1 MAELLIEILSEEI
14 PARMQ
19 AAAARDFAKLIGDRL
34 KDAALSPETI
44 RTFVTPRRLALVA
57 AGVPPRQADR
67 EEERKGPRVGAPEKA
82 MEGFLRANGLSSI
95 DECEI
100 RQVKG
105 TDFHFVVRRIEG
117 QDAAEA
123 LPALISDAILS
134 LPWPKSMRWA
144 DTERRYV
151 RPLERVSVSFDGQP
165 LAGNIDFGGSSGVKN
180 FGTETRGHR
189 FMAGDKIVPVQNFDA
204 YKAAL
209 EAANVLLDPA
219 DRRKRIE
226 DGLAAAAKSEGL
238 VVKNDPGLLDEVTG
252 LVEWPVVLTGRIDDE
267 FMTVPAEALT
277 TSMRSHQKYFAL
289 ENADGSL
296 APRFAVVANI
306 DSTDG
311 GARIINGNERVLRAR
326 LADARF
332 FWDQDRK
339 TPLADRLPAL
349 EKVVFHAD
357 LGSVAERVR
366 RIEALS
372 GALAARIDGADS
384 EQAMEAA
391 RLCKADLVSGMVGEF
406 PELQGVMGRYYALNQ
421 GAVPEVADAI
431 RDHYAPQGPSDQCPT
446 APVSVAVALA
456 EKLDTLAGFFG
467 IDQKPTGSRDPYAL
481 RRAALGV
488 LRLILENK
496 LALPLRTVLAEAHE
510 GYTHLPESAEA
521 TTDALLQ
528 FFADRLKVLLREDGV
543 PHHHIAAVLALGDE
557 DDLVRLVSR
566 TQALGDLLAS
576 EDGGNLLIAYRRAAN
591 IAGIE
596 AKKDGQ
602 SYDDAADPA
611 LFVQAEETALHAA
624 LGATGPSVNA
634 AITAG
639 NFSAAMAALAGLRQ
653 PVDAFFG
660 EVTVNAD
667 DPTVRAN
674 RLRLLSEIGTTMRG
688 VADFSLIEG

>member
-1 MAELLIEILSEEI
+1 MAELLVEILSEEI

-34 KDAALSPETI
+34 KDAALMPENI
-44 RTFVTPRRLALVA
+44 RSFVTPRRLALVA
-57 AGVPPRQADR
+57 DGVPLRQADR

-95 DECEI
+95 DECEV

-105 TDFHFVVRRIEG
+105 TDFHFVVRRIKG
-117 QDAAEA
+117 NNATEA

-165 LAGNIDFGGSSGVKN
+165 LTGSINFGGASGVKA

-189 FMAGDKIVPVQNFDA
+189 FMAGDKVVPVQNFGD
-204 YKAAL
+204 YKSAL

-226 DGLAAAAKSEGL
+226 NGLASAAKVEGL

-252 LVEWPVVLTGRIDDE
+252 LVEWPIVLIGQIDDE

-306 DSTDG
+306 DSTEG
-311 GARIINGNERVLRAR
+311 GARIVNGNERVLRAR

-339 TPLADRLPAL
+339 TPLADRLLAL

-357 LGSVAERVR
+357 LGSIADRSR

-372 GALAARIDGADS
+372 GALAARIDGSDIA
-384 EQAMEAA
+384 QVKEAA

-406 PELQGVMGRYYALNQ
+406 PELQGVMGRHYALNQ
-421 GAVPEVADAI
+421 GAAPAVADAI

-446 APVSVAVALA
+446 APVSVAVSLA

-496 LALPLRTVLAEAHE
+496 LTLPLRTVLAETHA
-510 GYTHLPESAEA
+510 GYSKLPESAEA

-528 FFADRLKVLLREDGV
+528 FFADRLKVLLRDDGV

-557 DDLVRLVSR
+557 DDFVRLVSR
-566 TQALGDLLAS
+566 TQALGRLLAS

-591 IAGIE
+591 ITGIE
-596 AKKDGQ
+596 AKKDGK
-602 SYDDAADPA
+602 SYDAAADPA
-611 LFVQAEETALHAA
+611 LFVQAEETRLHAA
-624 LGATGPSVNA
+624 LSTTAPNVNS
-634 AITAG
+634 AIAAG
-639 NFSAAMAALAGLRQ
+639 NFGEAMAALAGLRQ
-653 PVDAFFG
+653 PVDAFFE

-674 RLRLLSEIGTTMRG
+674 RLRLLVEIGTTMRG

>member
-34 KDAALSPETI
+34 KEAALAPESI
-44 RTFVTPRRLALVA
+44 RTYVTPRRLALVA
-57 AGVPPRQADR
+57 EGVPTRQPDR

-82 MEGFLRANGLSSI
+82 MEGFMRANGLSSI
-95 DECEI
+95 NECET
-100 RQVKG
+100 RQIKG
-105 TDFHFVVRRIEG
+105 SDFYFVVRRIEG
-117 QDAAEA
+117 QDATSA
-123 LPALISDAILS
+123 LPGLISDAIFA

-165 LAGNIDFGGSSGVKN
+165 LAGSIDFGGSAGVKV

-189 FMAGDKIVPVQNFDA
+189 FMAGGKAVPVKTFA
-204 YKAAL
+204 EYKSAL

-226 DGLAAAAKSEGL
+226 DGLAAAAKAEGL
-238 VVKNDPGLLDEVTG
+238 QVKHDPGLLDEVTG
-252 LVEWPVVLTGRIDDE
+252 LVEWPVVLTGKIDEE

-289 ENADGSL
+289 ETADGAL

-306 DSTDG
+306 ESTDG
-311 GARIINGNERVLRAR
+311 GAKIINGNERVLRAR

-372 GALAARIDGADS
+372 VTLAAKIPGADAA
-384 EQAMEAA
+384 QTAEAA
-391 RLCKADLVSGMVGEF
+391 RLCKADLDSGMVGEF
-406 PELQGVMGRYYALNQ
+406 PELQGLMGRYYAIDQ
-421 GAVPEVADAI
+421 GVAPAVADAI
-431 RDHYAPQGPSDQCPT
+431 RDHYAPQGPSDKCPT
-446 APVSVAVALA
+446 APVSIAVALA
-456 EKLDTLAGFFG
+456 EKLDTLTGFFG

-496 LALPLRTVLAEAHE
+496 LALPLRAVFSAAYA
-510 GYTHLPESAEA
+510 GYANLPQSTEA
-521 TTDALLQ
+521 TSDALMQ
-528 FFADRLKVLLREDGV
+528 FFADRLKVHLRDEGV
-543 PHHHIAAVLALGDE
+543 PHHHIAAVLALDDE
-557 DDLVRLVSR
+557 DDLVRLVGR
-566 TQALGDLLAS
+566 VQALGALLAS

-596 AKKDGQ
+596 AKKDGKE
-602 SYDDAADPA
+602 YNEAADAA
-611 LFVQAEETALHAA
+611 LFLEAEELTLHQAL
-624 LGATGPSVNA
+624 NA
-634 AITAG
+634 AGPQVKALVTSGDFAG
-639 NFSAAMAALAGLRQ
+639 AMSALATLRQ
-653 PVDAFFG
+653 PVDAFF
-660 EVTVNAD
+660 EKVTVNAND
-667 DPTVRAN
+667 AAVRAN
-674 RLRLLSEIGTTMRG
+674 RLRLLSEISETMRG

>member
-19 AAAARDFAKLIGDRL
+19 AAAAREFAKLIGDRL
-34 KDAALSPETI
+34 KEAALAPDSI

-57 AGVPPRQADR
+57 EGVPTRQTDR

-82 MEGFLRANGLSSI
+82 MEGFLRANGLTSI
-95 DECEI
+95 DACEV

-105 TDFHFVVRRIEG
+105 TDFYFVVRRIEG
-117 QDAAEA
+117 QDAASA
-123 LPALISDAILS
+123 LPTLISDAILS

-151 RPLERVSVSFDGQP
+151 RPLERVSVSFDGAP
-165 LAGNIDFGGSSGVKN
+165 LAGEIDFGGSAGAKS
-180 FGTETRGHR
+180 FGAETRGHR
-189 FMAGDKIVPVQNFDA
+189 FMAGDTVVPVQTFEA

-219 DRRKRIE
+219 DRRQRIA
-226 DGLAAAAKSEGL
+226 DGLATAAKAKGL
-238 VVKNDPGLLDEVTG
+238 AVKTDPGLLDEVTG
-252 LVEWPVVLTGRIDDE
+252 LVEWPVVLIGKIDDE

-289 ENADGSL
+289 ETADGGL
-296 APRFAVVANI
+296 APQFAVVANI

-311 GARIINGNERVLRAR
+311 GARIVNGNERVLRAR

-339 TPLADRLPAL
+339 TPLAERLPAL

-372 GALAARIDGADS
+372 GALAARIDGANVD
-384 EQAMEAA
+384 QAKEAA
-391 RLCKADLVSGMVGEF
+391 RLCKADLDSGMVGEF
-406 PELQGVMGRYYALNQ
+406 PELQGVMGRYYALDQ
-421 GAVPEVADAI
+421 GAAPAVADAI

-488 LRLILENK
+488 LRLILENN
-496 LALPLRTVLAEAHE
+496 LALPLRTILADAHS
-510 GYTHLPESAEA
+510 GYASLPESADA
-521 TTDALLQ
+521 TTDALIQ
-528 FFADRLKVLLREDGV
+528 FFADRLTVHLRDEGV

-566 TQALGDLLAS
+566 TQALGELLAS

-596 AKKDGQ
+596 AKKDDQ
-602 SYDDAADPA
+602 TYEEAADPA
-611 LFVQAEETALHAA
+611 LFVQDEETALHSA
-624 LGATGPSVNA
+624 LSMTEPSVNSAIA
-634 AITAG
+634 AG
-639 NFSAAMAALAGLRQ
+639 DFGGAMAALAKLRK
-653 PVDAFFG
+653 PVDAFF
-660 EVTVNAD
+660 EAVTVNAD
-667 DPTVRAN
+667 DATVRAN
-674 RLRLLSEIGTTMRG
+674 RLRLLSEIGATMRG